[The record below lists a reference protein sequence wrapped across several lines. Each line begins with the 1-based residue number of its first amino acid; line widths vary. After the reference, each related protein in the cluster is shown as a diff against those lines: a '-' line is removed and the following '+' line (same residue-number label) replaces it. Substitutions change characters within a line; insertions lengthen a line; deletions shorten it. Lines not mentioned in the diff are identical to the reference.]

1 MAPKKLYA
9 TIKQKKK
16 KLCLIIKKNTYN
28 GVNVEKVLRDTPIVG
43 AGYVRQCV
51 RRSCLATLVGAGV
64 AGHLEDGAAGAKIR
78 QV

>member
-28 GVNVEKVLRDTPIVG
+28 GVNVEKVRDTPIVG